1 MKKIYNYLFVGIV
14 AVLSMTLSSCNT
26 DEDVARRLD
35 GIWEGEVRQNWAW
48 RWSDY
53 SRYQYVD
60 IEFYTDPYFHAEGSG
75 IEYDY
80 TGSYSYVSC
89 PFNFRVR
96 NGVIY
101 IDYRDG
107 SRVQITDYHLSG
119 SRFSGVFR
127 DYYNGD
133 YLADFS
139 FYKVANFR
147 HLRYSGYSLEADFE
161 KEESKT
167 TKTEAESK

>member
-14 AVLSMTLSSCNT
+14 TMLSMTLSSCN
-26 DEDVARRLD
+26 DDNIARDLD
-35 GIWEGEVRQNWAW
+35 GIWEGKVSQNWSW

-53 SRYQYVD
+53 TTYQYVD
-60 IEFYTDPYFHAEGSG
+60 IEFYTDPYYYAEGTG
-75 IEYDY
+75 VEYDY
-80 TGSYSYVSC
+80 TGTYTYVSC

-101 IDYRDG
+101 MDYRDG
-107 SRVQITDYHLSG
+107 TRVRITNYYLSG
-119 SRFSGVFR
+119 DRFSGTFR
-127 DYYNGD
+127 DYYSGD

-147 HLRYSGYSLEADFE
+147 HFRYSGYSLDADFE
-161 KEESKT
+161 KEDSKT
-167 TKTEAESK
+167 NKTEAEQK